1 MSKVT
6 PLEKLADAS
15 LRKLEVNEPRP
26 NAHFDVTQCTIIDE
40 SNKKLDWPVLGGVKE
55 MPLEMT
61 ITGASTVKLYVE
73 DPHFELLNDP
83 IFANWMFKEEVTS
96 RSSAKNFTRRSI
108 TDSSSA
114 SRYGEEEENEWI
126 LPQRPIDLNIDGI
139 FFRLAGWELDET
151 TLILKFEDRI
161 AVMLREMVGT
171 LISRERGQL
180 TRAEFIVLLA
190 REAERRFKVRIPV
203 FCPEEKIVQA
213 IREPVE
219 NAEVTDTKES
229 AQKTVTS
236 ADGITIG
243 GSPANEAQLTQL
255 NEALEAAEEA
265 KAPFKA
271 QVAMFEVLIEEGD
284 LGKQTATGPF
294 GIIGSSQYVKNNNNV
309 KEAALAFLQTGFA
322 AGITGAI
329 DMARTHPHLSAA
341 EIAQEIEVSSG
352 GSQSFAQWREEAEH
366 IVHAAGIVPGNEKTE
381 GLAGPVKS
389 GAYAF
394 TRGPYENSWD
404 CIQRLASEVS
414 WYAFVRDNQLFYVS
428 GNFLLAQGAKLSL
441 ERGQHGIDWIKPNI
455 EIGARDSLAEVT
467 IKGRASLWS
476 ILPGQAV
483 ALRKVGP
490 ASTKWVVNS
499 FKLDILDRS
508 DAIQVKLQLPLPAR
522 PEPASGSEPIES
534 SATATQGTA
543 LAAYQASEQLS
554 AMALPYLWGGGHTAG
569 ALVNVAHST
578 GLDCSGSTCWVL
590 HEAGMFP
597 ATQAI
602 GSGEFSNWGEAGRG
616 KEMTVWYNAEH
627 VFIEFTLPSTDR
639 AQLNTAGPENG
650 PRLYDMTKT
659 TGVWPTNPAAEGF
672 SPRHWRGT

>member
-1 MSKVT
+1 MAKVT
-6 PLEKLADAS
+6 PLEKLAAAS
-15 LRKLEVNEPRP
+15 LRQVEHREPRP
-26 NAHFDVTQCTIIDE
+26 NAHFELTDCTIVDE
-40 SNKKLDWPVLGGVKE
+40 DNAKLDWPVLGGVTQ

-96 RSSAKNFTRRSI
+96 KSSAKNYARRSI

-114 SRYGEEEENEWI
+114 ARYGEEEENEWI

-139 FFRLAGWELDET
+139 YFRLSGWECEDT
-151 TLILKFEDRI
+151 TLILKFEDRV

-171 LISRERGQL
+171 LVSRERGQL

-190 REAERRFKVRIPV
+190 RECERRFKVRIPV

-229 AQKTVTS
+229 AQKSVTAS
-236 ADGITIG
+236 DGIKIG
-243 GSPANEAQLTQL
+243 GSSANEAQLAQL
-255 NEALEAAEEA
+255 NEALEAAEET

-284 LGKQTATGPF
+284 LGKETATGPF
-294 GIIGSSQYVKNNNNV
+294 GLIGGSQYVKDPNDV

-322 AGITGAI
+322 PGITGAI
-329 DMARTHPHLSAA
+329 DMARTHPHLTAA

-352 GSQSFAQWREEAEH
+352 GAQSFAQWREEAEH
-366 IVHAAGIVPGNEKTE
+366 IVHVAGIVPGNEKTE
-381 GLAGPVKS
+381 GLAGPVKT

-414 WYAFVRDNQLFYVS
+414 WYAFVRDNQLWYVS
-428 GNFLLAQGAKLSL
+428 GNFLLAQGAALSL
-441 ERGQHGIDWIKPNI
+441 ERGKNGIDWINPNV
-455 EIGARDSLAEVT
+455 EIGARDSMAEVT
-467 IKGRASLWS
+467 VKGRASLWTV
-476 ILPGQAV
+476 LPGQAV
-483 ALRKVGP
+483 ALKRVGP

-508 DAIQVKLQLPLPAR
+508 DAIQAKLQMPLPAR

-534 SATATQGTA
+534 EATASPKTA
-543 LAAYQASEQLS
+543 LAAYQAAEQLS
-554 AMALPYLWGGGHTAG
+554 AMAIPYLWGGGHQEG
-569 ALVNVAHST
+569 GLVNVSHSD
-578 GLDCSGSTCWVL
+578 GLDCSGSTCWDL

-602 GSGEFSNWGEAGRG
+602 VSGEFGNWGEPGRG
-616 KEMTVWYNAEH
+616 KEMTVWYNADH
-627 VFIEFTLPSTDR
+627 VFIEFTLPGTNRS
-639 AQLNTAGPENG
+639 QLNTAGPENG

-659 TGVWPTNPAAEGF
+659 EGVWPENPAAEGF
-672 SPRHWRGT
+672 TPRHWTGT